1 MNGGDCKVDSG
12 LEALCLWNKDAINSE
27 IAAREAAL
35 RQAEEASLL
44 AMRKAKCEEAG
55 REPWTEYSSY
65 CMLLLGLSEW

>member
-1 MNGGDCKVDSG
+1 MKGGDGGNGGDCEVDSG
-12 LEALCLWNKDAINSE
+12 LEALCLWSKDAINAE

-55 REPWTEYSSY
+55 SEPSTTD
-65 CMLLLGLSEW
+65 LSCC